1 MIASITISGAGPIEQ
16 GRYDLDPQG
25 VTHIR
30 GPSESGKTTMLN
42 LVCFVLWGT
51 DRDGKPFPVE
61 CVREGSKRASVE
73 LTLKTGSTISRT
85 LDPRRN
91 QMRAL
96 QKRGM
101 AAPQV
106 FGSEETMREA
116 LGVLGDQRNRYIVV
130 PFAWQALAEGPGG
143 GRGLRDLLAGLVE
156 GGSGAIVRELM
167 GAAYRDGDD
176 LVSEQLA
183 VANRRGTKRDHEQH
197 TGRLAS
203 IRERVSSLGRRIE
216 ELVAPA
222 PEDLEQAQAV
232 MQAAKAWSEHGARA
246 KAWEQT
252 EGRRSESARLAEL
265 WTTERDKLA
274 AEEPPNPVDLL
285 GQVREWEEA
294 HATEQAEQ
302 RRLDAQA
309 HAEQRLLA
317 EEKAALASCEEKVA
331 GIDQVPC
338 KGMEL
343 RHVKLGTVECGKC
356 KYLVDAY
363 AAALRLEDLRVS
375 VKRICLDVQTAETKA
390 ATVAGKVAES
400 ARKLSEARARMDE
413 ATSRRQAWEKRMR
426 ELGAAPSAPAA
437 HPEPEAPTIPRPTE
451 EAQRQAAATLAQAD
465 GVARD
470 RRMLGQELTLE
481 RGNLTRAEET
491 GARLERDVA
500 HDEALVDALR
510 RAPTL
515 LAERGLA
522 LLGDLGPVSV
532 RFDDDKG
539 GSRVLVDGRDAREP
553 LVSRGRLTYADSLLR
568 AGLRRALRRL
578 WLPVWVDNAQ
588 DWSGAFD
595 IEGPAVLCWTM
606 SEAMRMEVVR

>member
-1 MIASITISGAGPIEQ
+1 
-16 GRYDLDPQG
+16 
-25 VTHIR
+25 
-30 GPSESGKTTMLN
+30 
-42 LVCFVLWGT
+42 
-51 DRDGKPFPVE
+51 
-61 CVREGSKRASVE
+61 
-73 LTLKTGSTISRT
+73 
-85 LDPRRN
+85 
-91 QMRAL
+91 
-96 QKRGM
+96 
-101 AAPQV
+101 
-106 FGSEETMREA
+106 
-116 LGVLGDQRNRYIVV
+116 VV

-167 GAAYRDGDD
+167 GAAYRDGDN
-176 LVSEQLA
+176 LVNEQLA

-203 IRERVSSLGRRIE
+203 IRERVSSLERRIE

-232 MQAAKAWSEHGARA
+232 VHAAKAWAEHDIRA

-252 EGRRSESARLAEL
+252 EGRRAESARLAEL
-265 WTTERDKLA
+265 WASARAKLT

-285 GQVREWEEA
+285 GQMRRMEEA
-294 HATEQAEQ
+294 HAAVQAEQ
-302 RRLDAQA
+302 RRLDAQV

-317 EEKAALASCEEKVA
+317 EEKAALASCEENVA

-343 RHVKLGTVECGKC
+343 RHLQGTVECGKC

-363 AAALRLEDLRVS
+363 AAALRLEDLRTS
-375 VKRICLDVQTAETKA
+375 VKRICLDVQTAETQA
-390 ATVAGKVAES
+390 AVAAGKVAQ
-400 ARKLSEARARMDE
+400 AAAKLSEARVKMD
-413 ATSRRQAWEKRMR
+413 ASTGRRQAWEKRLR
-426 ELGAAPSAPAA
+426 ELGPAPSAPAA
-437 HPEPEAPTIPRPTE
+437 HPEPEAPRACPRPTE
-451 EAQRQAAATLAQAD
+451 EEARLAETTLAQAD

-470 RRMLGQELTLE
+470 RRTLGQELTLE

-491 GARLERDVA
+491 GARLELDVA

-532 RFDDDKG
+532 VFEPDKG

-568 AGLRRALRRL
+568 AGLRRALRRP

-588 DWSGAFD
+588 DWSGAID

-606 SEAMRMEVVR
+606 SEARRMEVVR

>member
-1 MIASITISGAGPIEQ
+1 
-16 GRYDLDPQG
+16 
-25 VTHIR
+25 
-30 GPSESGKTTMLN
+30 
-42 LVCFVLWGT
+42 
-51 DRDGKPFPVE
+51 
-61 CVREGSKRASVE
+61 
-73 LTLKTGSTISRT
+73 
-85 LDPRRN
+85 
-91 QMRAL
+91 
-96 QKRGM
+96 
-101 AAPQV
+101 
-106 FGSEETMREA
+106 
-116 LGVLGDQRNRYIVV
+116 
-130 PFAWQALAEGPGG
+130 
-143 GRGLRDLLAGLVE
+143 
-156 GGSGAIVRELM
+156 M

-203 IRERVSSLGRRIE
+203 IRERVFLLGRRIE

-232 MQAAKAWSEHGARA
+232 VQAAKAWAEHDIRA

-252 EGRRSESARLAEL
+252 EGRRAESARLAEL
-265 WTTERDKLA
+265 WAAERAKLT

-285 GQVREWEEA
+285 GQMRRMEEA
-294 HATEQAEQ
+294 HAAVQAEQ

-309 HAEQRLLA
+309 HAEQRLLG
-317 EEKAALASCEEKVA
+317 EKKVDLASCEEMVE

-338 KGMEL
+338 RGMEL
-343 RHVKLGTVECGKC
+343 LHVKLGAVECGRC
-356 KYLVDAY
+356 QYLTDAY
-363 AAALRLEDLRVS
+363 AAADRLEDLRLSVETLGVS
-375 VKRICLDVQTAETKA
+375 AQASETQA
-390 ATVAGKVAES
+390 AVAAGKVAQ
-400 ARKLSEARARMDE
+400 AAAKLSEARVKMD
-413 ATSRRQAWEKRMR
+413 ASTGRRQAWEKRLR

-437 HPEPEAPTIPRPTE
+437 NPEPEAPTSPRPTE
-451 EAQRQAAATLAQAD
+451 EEARLAETTLAQAD

-470 RRMLGQELTLE
+470 RRTLGQELTLE

-491 GARLERDVA
+491 GARLELDVA

-532 RFDDDKG
+532 VFEPDKG

-553 LVSRGRLTYADSLLR
+553 LVSRGRLTWADCLLR
-568 AGLRRALRRL
+568 AGLRRALRRP

-595 IEGPAVLCWTM
+595 HIEGPAVLCSTS
-606 SEAMRMEVVR
+606 SEARRMEVVR